1 MGSANGDRSQNRRK
15 KRRGEQP
22 LTPTAAGAMLSEAR
36 VGLGIELAEVH
47 DRTGISSRNLEALES
62 GEVQHFSEPSA
73 AAVAMRRYAE
83 LVGLDPEPLIGSLS
97 SGVLA
102 LAGAPST
109 GAPSVGSPS
118 TGAPSVGAPSVGSPS
133 TGLPSPGAP
142 DVAAP
147 SWRPVP
153 PSEQSGHL
161 RRYDGDQSHLHS
173 FTQTAQVPAVGGV
186 GGSPGS
192 PYPGISAFAGGYAPS
207 RRRRKAPLALR
218 LFTWLVLFL
227 LVVGAAG
234 LGVDHYKPQWLRDIH
249 VLRDTGRS
257 APGPISHTAVTSPPS
272 TSTTLPPA
280 VTSRPAGV
288 GTVDVNVGASNY
300 SIFVATFGSCWV
312 EAQTP
317 LGANPLINRTLQ
329 PGQTA
334 TIPVSGGQV
343 TLQLGSLSAL
353 IKIQVG
359 GQTVAGW
366 SLRPN
371 AVPFYVNFTS
381 S

>member
-22 LTPTAAGAMLSEAR
+22 LTPTAAGAMLSDAR

-73 AAVAMRRYAE
+73 AAMAMRRYAE

-102 LAGAPST
+102 HA
-109 GAPSVGSPS
+109 
-118 TGAPSVGAPSVGSPS
+118 GAPSVGAPSVGLPS
-133 TGLPSPGAP
+133 AEAPSVGLPYAGAAL
-142 DVAAP
+142 VAGEP
-147 SWRPVP
+147 SWRPAT
-153 PSEQSGHL
+153 SAEQSGHL
-161 RRYDGDQSHLHS
+161 RKYYGDQSHLHS
-173 FTQTAQVPAVGGV
+173 FTQTAQVPAVGGSS
-186 GGSPGS
+186 GWGGS
-192 PYPGISAFAGGYAPS
+192 PYPGFAGGYAPS

-234 LGVDHYKPQWLRDIH
+234 LGVDHYKAQWLRDIH
-249 VLRDTGRS
+249 VLRDNGRS
-257 APGPISHTAVTSPPS
+257 ASRPTSHKKVTSPPS
-272 TSTTLPPA
+272 TSTTVHA
-280 VTSRPAGV
+280 VVTSRPAGV
-288 GTVDVNVGASNY
+288 GTVDVKVSTPNY
-300 SIFVATFGSCWV
+300 SIFIATSGSCWV
-312 EAQTP
+312 EARTA
-317 LGANPLINRTLQ
+317 LGANPLLNKTLLA
-329 PGQTA
+329 GQTA
-334 TIPVSGGQV
+334 TIPVSGSPV
-343 TLQLGSLSAL
+343 ALQFGSLSAL
-353 IKIQVG
+353 IKVQVG

-366 SLRPN
+366 SLKPD
-371 AVPFYVNFTS
+371 AVPFYINFTS